1 MKYLSIVLS
10 MTVAKKMSRG
20 IFVGE
25 CPLCPGQEDSN
36 VLILEHESEEEV

>member
-10 MTVAKKMSRG
+10 INDSSKKMSRG

-25 CPLCPGQEDSN
+25 CPGQEDSN